1 MGAPSCFAMIGPCIA
16 GPYDGEIITMDKDQF
31 HAKDGSLYL
40 WLPILVDG
48 KERTG
53 VWRHEHISDSFAIDL
68 LVGGYKAI
76 DGKRSVA

>member
-1 MGAPSCFAMIGPCIA
+1 MIGPCIS
-16 GPYDGEIITMDKDQF
+16 GPYDGEIITMDKPQF

-53 VWRHEHISDSFAIDL
+53 VWRHEHISDGFAIDE
-68 LVGGYKAI
+68 LVRGYRRGN
-76 DGKRSVA
+76 DGSG

>member
-1 MGAPSCFAMIGPCIA
+1 MIGPCIA

-53 VWRHEHISDSFAIDL
+53 VWRHEYISD
-68 LVGGYKAI
+68 
-76 DGKRSVA
+76 